1 MIKMI
6 DIAKHY
12 EHDVVALQ
20 SINVEILKGEFVFL
34 VGQSGAGK
42 STFMKMLLKEEDPTS
57 GKLIVD
63 GQDITKLHHR
73 RIPKLRRKMGVV
85 FQDFR
90 LLPNKTVYENIA
102 YAMEILGVRTKDIRR
117 QVSSILSLVA
127 LSQKAKHYPHQ
138 LSGGE
143 QQRVSIA
150 RAMINKPP
158 LLIADE
164 PTGNLDP
171 ETSREIMKLLSQINR
186 RGTTVLMAT
195 HDKEIV
201 NQMQRRVIT
210 LDKGLVVSDQSQGCY
225 NCDI

>member
-1 MIKMI
+1 MI
-6 DIAKHY
+6 DISKQY
-12 EHDVVALQ
+12 EHDVVALHNV
-20 SINVEILKGEFVFL
+20 NVEILKGEFVFL

-42 STFMKMLLKEEDPTS
+42 STFMKMLLKEEEPTT
-57 GKLIVD
+57 GKLFVD
-63 GQDITKLHHR
+63 GQDVTTLHHR

-102 YAMEILGVRTKDIRR
+102 YAMEILGARTKDIRR
-117 QVSSILSLVA
+117 HVSSILSLVA
-127 LSQKAKHYPHQ
+127 ISQKAKHYPHQ

-210 LDKGLVVSDQSQGCY
+210 LDKGLIVSDQSQGCY
-225 NCDI
+225 NCDN